1 MENQNE
7 DTASDNDVSSS
18 LGLAMARIVAKLM
31 DKYNSSLAFF
41 RDDMLFWNWAREE
54 SNEPILQA
62 IGTNTEA
69 FASKKKPG
77 MDKSTLF
84 NAGQGDCMPEHPID
98 DISNAWPGEGP
109 HVEHPMSLEFGEIDD
124 RPFLGSGNDY
134 LTMGDF
140 MIPADDGDEYWGRGF
155 DPTQQF
161 DFLDSDEDMIT
172 AEEPTAKCSAPLPP
186 IGTRRKRTQMETTV
200 TMSEPEENF
209 GNTPGDTWHP
219 TWIENLP
226 RACPDAEVS
235 PIFLDISRKVA
246 NSFNGTGARPKERPM
261 NFSSGSHGTSSDS
274 SFNLTGNTFENSSL
288 TAMFPSIRIR
298 SQDELDAAQW
308 PWKLNSNGELT
319 TVGPWLPLQVGSEL
333 SSFPVVRSGYL
344 DALRKELEGEID
356 ELLFNLF
363 EITQPW
369 VLSFSAWM
377 IHVLVIQWCSESGL
391 CTSFSARVG
400 NLLRQGPI
408 FMKPTQ
414 WVSG

>member
-1 MENQNE
+1 
-7 DTASDNDVSSS
+7 
-18 LGLAMARIVAKLM
+18 
-31 DKYNSSLAFF
+31 
-41 RDDMLFWNWAREE
+41 
-54 SNEPILQA
+54 
-62 IGTNTEA
+62 
-69 FASKKKPG
+69 
-77 MDKSTLF
+77 
-84 NAGQGDCMPEHPID
+84 MPEHPID

-261 NFSSGSHGTSSDS
+261 NFSSGSHGTSSES
-274 SFNLTGNTFENSSL
+274 SFNLTGLVNS
-288 TAMFPSIRIR
+288 
-298 SQDELDAAQW
+298 
-308 PWKLNSNGELT
+308 
-319 TVGPWLPLQVGSEL
+319 
-333 SSFPVVRSGYL
+333 
-344 DALRKELEGEID
+344 
-356 ELLFNLF
+356 
-363 EITQPW
+363 
-369 VLSFSAWM
+369 
-377 IHVLVIQWCSESGL
+377 
-391 CTSFSARVG
+391 
-400 NLLRQGPI
+400 
-408 FMKPTQ
+408 
-414 WVSG
+414 